1 MSGSGRRIKRDV
13 AITCFA
19 ACVAA
24 CVDAGTTAPTGD
36 GGGGPRDD
44 VPAPVEDVP
53 EVPAGPRTVT
63 IEIRGIAYNVPGG
76 GDLVTI
82 GLGEKVRW
90 VNLDGTIHTATSTSV
105 PPGGKAFSSGPM
117 SQGADFT
124 FTPRVVGIW
133 EYSCQRYPDRMANAR
148 IRVVE

>member
-1 MSGSGRRIKRDV
+1 VLGSGRRIERGV
-13 AITCFA
+13 AITCLA
-19 ACVAA
+19 ACLAA
-24 CVDAGTTAPTGD
+24 CGEAGTTAPTGD
-36 GGGGPRDD
+36 GGSGPGDD
-44 VPAPVEDVP
+44 IPAPAGDAP

-76 GDLVTI
+76 GDFVTI
-82 GLGEKVRW
+82 GLGETVRW

-105 PPGGKAFSSGPM
+105 PPGGKGFSSGPM

-124 FTPRVVGIW
+124 FTPRIVGTW
-133 EYSCQRYPDRMANAR
+133 KYSCQHYPDRMADAR

>member
-1 MSGSGRRIKRDV
+1 VLGSGRRIERGV
-13 AITCFA
+13 AITCLA
-19 ACVAA
+19 ACLAA
-24 CVDAGTTAPTGD
+24 CGEAGTTAPTGD
-36 GGGGPRDD
+36 GGSSPGDD
-44 VPAPVEDVP
+44 IPAPAGDVP

-63 IEIRGIAYNVPGG
+63 IEIRGIAYRVPGG

-105 PPGGKAFSSGPM
+105 PPGGKGFSSGPM

-124 FTPRVVGIW
+124 FTPRVAGIW
-133 EYSCQRYPDRMANAR
+133 EYSCQHYPDRMADAR